1 MNSPLFTI
9 KVTTLLLLFHLA
21 GFKISF
27 GQYTLISL
35 HCKENSEQCDTVS
48 REDFNERDQML
59 YRLKF
64 GESKTS
70 IEYIYNEKN
79 ILIKKIHRNDTNEI
93 TKYNFIY
100 SDEGGFWHT
109 DSLIDPAGRLLYTF
123 KRTPTA
129 KPNNYMIEWFYKRD
143 PNPSSRQIIQY
154 DENGKELS
162 NSTCYTADNCIT
174 YVYFYSHE
182 HKVRSELWAME
193 GPNAQ
198 PVLKETEDFI
208 YSSEHTHHP
217 TGSVRF
223 SEPDHTVIG
232 KFKYVV
238 VDTTGHK
245 K

>member
-1 MNSPLFTI
+1 MNSSRFHLKITA
-9 KVTTLLLLFHLA
+9 LLLFLHFA
-21 GFKISF
+21 VSYSTY

-35 HCKENSEQCDTVS
+35 HCRENFEQCDTVS
-48 REDFNERDQML
+48 REDFNERDQLL
-59 YRLKF
+59 YRLKY
-64 GESKTS
+64 GDYKTS

-93 TKYNFIY
+93 TKINLIY
-100 SDEGGFWHT
+100 SDENGFWHT
-109 DSLIDPAGRLLYTF
+109 DSLIDPSGRLLYTF

-162 NSTCYTADNCIT
+162 NSTCYTADNCVT
-174 YVYFYSHE
+174 YVYFYHHG
-182 HKVRSELWAME
+182 HKIRSELWAME

-198 PVLKETEDFI
+198 PVLKETEDFV
-208 YSSEHTHHP
+208 YSTENAHQP
-217 TGSVRF
+217 TTSVRF
-223 SEPDHTVIG
+223 AEPDHTIIGRFRYVIL
-232 KFKYVV
+232 
-238 VDTTGHK
+238 DTSNK